1 MHPNSTATATAS
13 PARAD
18 ALATAYSH
26 TMARYRSGIT
36 PLPGRDVDDPRT
48 RAAQIAAAS
57 DAHTISAT
65 APCMNPEC
73 GGPVDYLGHGALALY
88 CSSTCR
94 ARASTL
100 RALAVEQLELIER
113 TLDETKHRA
122 DIPRDQLRARARMLR
137 WWLARL
143 APIDKR

>member
-1 MHPNSTATATAS
+1 
-13 PARAD
+13 
-18 ALATAYSH
+18 
-26 TMARYRSGIT
+26 MARYPSGIT
-36 PLPGRDVDDPRT
+36 PLPGQDVEDAKA
-48 RAAQIAAAS
+48 RAKQIALAIDAS
-57 DAHTISAT
+57 PVSPT

-73 GGPVDYLGHGALALY
+73 GGPVDYLGHGVFALY

-122 DIPRDQLRARARMLR
+122 DIPREQLRVRARMLR
-137 WWLARL
+137 WWLVRL
-143 APIDKR
+143 APIDER

>member
-1 MHPNSTATATAS
+1 
-13 PARAD
+13 
-18 ALATAYSH
+18 
-26 TMARYRSGIT
+26 MARYPSGIT
-36 PLPGRDVDDPRT
+36 PLPGRDVDDPRA

-88 CSSTCR
+88 CSHTCR
-94 ARASTL
+94 SRASTL
-100 RALAVEQLELIER
+100 RTMATEQLELIER

-122 DIPRDQLRARARMLR
+122 DIPRDQLRTRARMLQ

-143 APIDKR
+143 APADER